1 MTRESAVR
9 IAVVLPELLGT
20 YGDGGNGVILEHRL
34 RWRGVAV
41 ERIECTDATTM
52 PDSADLY
59 LLGGGEDRPQTLAA
73 RELRA
78 SGAINRAHARGAV
91 VFAVCAGYQIVGRS
105 FPGAEGVEAGL
116 DLLDVTTTVGR
127 GPRAVGELLFEP
139 DASLALP
146 PITGFE
152 NHQGITARGED
163 AKPLGRVV
171 HGVGNG
177 ADHGGVPTEG
187 ACAERI
193 VATYAHGPVLAR
205 NPALADWLLEMVVGP
220 LGPLEHEVV
229 EATASLRLERLQ
241 SVHPR
246 STSTG

>member
-20 YGDGGNGVILEHRL
+20 YGDGGNGIILERRL
-34 RWRGVAV
+34 RWRGHAV
-41 ERIECTDATTM
+41 ERIECTDAATM

-78 SGAINRAHARGAV
+78 SGAIGRAHARGAV

-105 FPGAEGVEAGL
+105 FPGAEGIEAGL
-116 DLLDVTTTVGR
+116 DLLDVSTSVGR

-139 DASLALP
+139 DAALALP
-146 PITGFE
+146 VITGFE
-152 NHQGITARGED
+152 NHQGVTTRGEG
-163 AKPLGRVV
+163 ARPLGRVV

-177 ADHGGVPTEG
+177 ADQGGVATEG
-187 ACAERI
+187 AYADRI

-220 LGPLEHEVV
+220 LGALDHDVV
-229 EATASLRLERLQ
+229 AATDSLRRERLRA
-241 SVHPR
+241 VATR
-246 STSTG
+246 STNAR